1 MDASA
6 EEGVLGS
13 SCRFVL
19 ELDPLLKMPENHFFM
34 ATTKSKGTRL
44 LERGGAITA
53 IYDMWDTKT
62 VAPQKDRPNGHLP
75 GLANLLVGPTGPGF
89 RGVDSTASW
98 SGTH

>member
-44 LERGGAITA
+44 LERG
-53 IYDMWDTKT
+53 
-62 VAPQKDRPNGHLP
+62 
-75 GLANLLVGPTGPGF
+75 
-89 RGVDSTASW
+89 
-98 SGTH
+98 

>member
-19 ELDPLLKMPENHFFM
+19 ELDPLLKMPENRFFM

-44 LERGGAITA
+44 LERG
-53 IYDMWDTKT
+53 
-62 VAPQKDRPNGHLP
+62 PNGHLP
-75 GLANLLVGPTGPGF
+75 RSANLLVGPTGPGF